1 MLRLTKSTNLLQS
14 AAAERKLCIPSCQAI
29 EPVHG
34 DLFYDLTCT
43 DCNGGQGDMFT
54 RMEMTWLQNDAPCP
68 STHLAEQYYRAN
80 PDDTSRPKYFQVS
93 QDIRPFI
100 DRNWPYLSPNKKR
113 NAAWKSSIG
122 SALTSNSK
130 TLFKSGANAMGQLGY
145 WGLFDH
151 EPPIPGGPPP
161 SKKRRVARPSAS
173 GSASH
178 TPKVSPAPNL
188 APLVVAAPV
197 LDSAAVVA
205 TLKPVTAVSAAMD
218 PAPTAAAL
226 DPATAAA
233 TVNSLPPTA
242 TVDPALAGT
251 DPTAAS
257 LTLSAALGVTT
268 ADLAPFLTD
277 PSFAAAAPFSL
288 DPYGSVPFGTGL
300 TTDAAMAA
308 ATMPFLPPSLDVAS
322 TMPLTLAPSM
332 MAATTAPINYLPPSL
347 LLYHAQSSS
356 GPPPYY
362 APHLFSTSIPAVPPS
377 DQQVLNAAVPAAMS
391 PDGPSG
397 RDGVTLPGP
406 TVTARPSALNV
417 TNQTRKALDDL
428 DALLSSLEENGEYDA
443 TVPPMAISSSDAP
456 ASGVGKREDCAA
468 RTAPNLPRRPHDHT
482 NDDDDDLSDLSS
494 LSSPG
499 VGTTASRPSTPAT
512 GPSRRSTPAASRS
525 SSPARAAAG
534 PFTSILKPAG
544 WTVPPPTEWIRRC
557 SAPNEADAERTWH
570 MANRRNRRLLLDARK
585 EHLGLLRSKLDLD
598 YALHQS
604 FRGSRRLKAL
614 ARPPPPPPPAFPL
627 LNLGHPF
634 RATLVGPLAP
644 ADELVSPH
652 TGRTHKTYIR
662 RDFTGAA
669 SCPHVQMQSALRARF
684 GTPEDLVP
692 ASIDYCYLQPRH
704 LVQVN
709 AILARAFWPG
719 IDVSESLQYPE
730 FGVVAVYKKLVVGC
744 ALATPDGY
752 LAYLAVLPGWTNAGI
767 ASFMLYWVCRQIAP
781 RDVTLHVSASNPAM
795 ILYQK
800 FGFKPEEFIVD
811 FYDKYQPPES
821 TDSKHAFFCR
831 LRQ

>member
-1 MLRLTKSTNLLQS
+1 M
-14 AAAERKLCIPSCQAI
+14 AI

-34 DLFYDLTCT
+34 DLFYDFTCT
-43 DCNGGQGDMFT
+43 DCNGGHGDVFT
-54 RMEMTWLQNDAPCP
+54 RMEMTWLQTTHLAVY
-68 STHLAEQYYRAN
+68 HLAEQYYRAN

-130 TLFKSGANAMGQLGY
+130 TLFKSGANVMGQLGY

-161 SKKRRVARPSAS
+161 SKKRRVARSSAS
-173 GSASH
+173 GSASRTE
-178 TPKVSPAPNL
+178 TPVKVAPSPPNL
-188 APLVVAAPV
+188 VPPVVAAPV
-197 LDSAAVVA
+197 LDSAPVVA
-205 TLKPVTAVSAAMD
+205 TLKPVPAVSAAMD
-218 PAPTAAAL
+218 PAPAAVVL
-226 DPATAAA
+226 DPAATA
-233 TVNSLPPTA
+233 TTTDSFPPT
-242 TVDPALAGT
+242 TNVDPALAVT
-251 DPTAAS
+251 DPAAGS
-257 LTLSAALGVTT
+257 LTLAAALGVTT

-277 PSFAAAAPFSL
+277 PTFVAAAPFSL
-288 DPYGSVPFGTGL
+288 DPYGSIPFGAGL
-300 TTDAAMAA
+300 TTDAAMT
-308 ATMPFLPPSLDVAS
+308 ATMPLLPLSLDVAS

-347 LLYHAQSSS
+347 LLYHAQNSS

-362 APHLFSTSIPAVPPS
+362 APHLFSTSAPAVAPS
-377 DQQVLNAAVPAAMS
+377 DQQVPNAAVPAVVIADES
-391 PDGPSG
+391 SA
-397 RDGVTLPGP
+397 RDGVTLPDS
-406 TVTARPSALNV
+406 TVTTQPSALNA
-417 TNQTRKALDDL
+417 TNQARKALDDL
-428 DALLSSLEENGEYDA
+428 DALLGSLEENGEYDA
-443 TVPPMAISSSDAP
+443 TVPPMVISSSDAP
-456 ASGVGKREDCAA
+456 ASGVGEHEDRTA
-468 RTAPNLPRRPHDHT
+468 RTAPSLPRRPQDR
-482 NDDDDDLSDLSS
+482 NDDDNDLSDLSS

-499 VGTTASRPSTPAT
+499 AGTTASQPSTPAT
-512 GPSRRSTPAASRS
+512 GPSQRSTPAASRS
-525 SSPARAAAG
+525 SSPARSAAG
-534 PFTSILKPAG
+534 PFTSISKPAG

-557 SAPNEADAERTWH
+557 RVPNEADAERTWH

-585 EHLGLLRSKLDLD
+585 EHLGMLRSKLDLD
-598 YALHQS
+598 FALHQS

-614 ARPPPPPPPAFPL
+614 ARPPPPPPPAYPL

-669 SCPHVQMQSALRARF
+669 SCPHVQMQSALRTRF
-684 GTPEDLVP
+684 DTPEDPVP

-744 ALATPDGY
+744 ALASPDGY

-767 ASFMLYWVCRQIAP
+767 ASFMLYWIAP

>member
-1 MLRLTKSTNLLQS
+1 MV
-14 AAAERKLCIPSCQAI
+14 CIPSCQAI

-34 DLFYDLTCT
+34 DLFYDFTCT
-43 DCNGGQGDMFT
+43 KCNGDQGDVFS
-54 RMEMTWLQNDAPCP
+54 RMEMTWLQTTHLAVY
-68 STHLAEQYYRAN
+68 HLAEQYYRAN
-80 PDDTSRPKYFQVS
+80 PDDMSRPKYFQVS

-100 DRNWPYLSPNKKR
+100 DRNWTYLSPNKKR

-161 SKKRRVARPSAS
+161 SKKRRVARASAS
-173 GSASH
+173 GSASRTG
-178 TPKVSPAPNL
+178 TPAKAMPPAPNL
-188 APLVVAAPV
+188 APPFVAAPA
-197 LDSAAVVA
+197 LDPAPVIA
-205 TLKPVTAVSAAMD
+205 TLKPVS
-218 PAPTAAAL
+218 
-226 DPATAAA
+226 
-233 TVNSLPPTA
+233 
-242 TVDPALAGT
+242 AGT
-251 DPTAAS
+251 DPTTAS
-257 LTLSAALGVTT
+257 LTLTAALGMTT
-268 ADLAPFLTD
+268 SDLAPFLAD
-277 PSFAAAAPFSL
+277 PAFAAAAPFSL

-300 TTDAAMAA
+300 TTDAAIAA
-308 ATMPFLPPSLDVAS
+308 ATMPFLPLSLDGAS
-322 TMPLTLAPSM
+322 TMPLT
-332 MAATTAPINYLPPSL
+332 ATAAPINYLPPSL
-347 LLYHAQSSS
+347 LLYHAQHSS
-356 GPPPYY
+356 GPPPYFP
-362 APHLFSTSIPAVPPS
+362 PHLFSTPVPALPPP
-377 DQQVLNAAVPAAMS
+377 DQQLPNAAVPAAVI
-391 PDGPSG
+391 PDDPVSHSG
-397 RDGVTLPGP
+397 QEGVTLPDP
-406 TVTARPSALNV
+406 TASTRPSALNA
-417 TNQTRKALDDL
+417 TNQARKVLDDL
-428 DALLSSLEENGEYDA
+428 DTLLDTLEENGEYDA
-443 TVPPMAISSSDAP
+443 TVPPMAISSSNAP
-456 ASGVGKREDCAA
+456 ASVVGKREDRAA
-468 RTAPNLPRRPHDHT
+468 RTAPSLPRRPQDRT
-482 NDDDDDLSDLSS
+482 NDDDDDDDLSDLSS
-494 LSSPG
+494 LSSPD
-499 VGTTASRPSTPAT
+499 VGTTASRPFTPAT

-525 SSPARAAAG
+525 ASPARAAAG
-534 PFTSILKPAG
+534 PFTTVSKPAG
-544 WTVPPPTEWIRRC
+544 WAVPSPTEWVRRC
-557 SAPNEADAERTWH
+557 RAPNEADAERTWH

-604 FRGSRRLKAL
+604 FRGSRRLKVL
-614 ARPPPPPPPAFPL
+614 ARPPPPPPPAYPL

-669 SCPHVQMQSALRARF
+669 SCPHVQVQAALRVRF
-684 GTPEDLVP
+684 GTPEDPVP

-730 FGVVAVYKKLVVGC
+730 FGVVTVYKKLVVGC
-744 ALATPDGY
+744 ALAAPDGY

-767 ASFMLYWVCRQIAP
+767 ASFMLYWLAP